1 VSNKS
6 KKNILVIGGSGFIG
20 SHTADAL
27 SESGHKITILDKVQS
42 NWQRDDQEMLIAD
55 IMNQEIL
62 ETSMKNIDVV
72 YYFAGIAD
80 IGLAKS
86 NPYETIELNI
96 MGLTKALEA
105 ALKNNVKKFIYAS
118 TMYVYSSH
126 GSFYRASKQAAEI
139 IIETYQENFGLEYV
153 FLRYGSL
160 YGPRAQNWNGIRGF
174 IEQVIEKGFLEY
186 HGNGSEVREYIHAL
200 DAAKLS
206 VKVLEKEF
214 KNRSV
219 TITGQQSIK
228 VSDMLAMIFEIEGKK
243 VDIRYL
249 NKVEGTPHY
258 GITPYRYTPKT
269 SMKLTPVEFFDLGQ
283 GILNIVEEIHNNK

>member
-1 VSNKS
+1 MNNTTR
-6 KKNILVIGGSGFIG
+6 NILVVGGSGFIG

-27 SESGHKITILDKVQS
+27 SQNGYKITILDKIKS
-42 NWQRDDQEMLIAD
+42 SWLRDDQRMIVGNMMD
-55 IMNQEIL
+55 KNIL
-62 ETSMKNIDVV
+62 DSSMKDIDCV

-80 IGLAKS
+80 IGEANS
-86 NPYETIELNI
+86 NPYQTIELNI

-105 ALKNNVKKFIYAS
+105 AVKNNVKKFIYAS

-139 IIETYQENFGLEYV
+139 LIETYQENFGIEFV

-160 YGPRAQNWNGIRGF
+160 YGPRSQNWNGIRGF
-174 IEQVIEKGFLEY
+174 IKQVIEKGFLEY
-186 HGNGSEVREYIHAL
+186 SGNGSEVREYIHVL

-206 VKVLEKEF
+206 VKVLHKNF
-214 KNRSV
+214 KNRAV

-228 VSDMLAMIFEIEGKK
+228 VSDMFAMIFEIGGKK
-243 VDIRYL
+243 FDVRYL
-249 NKVEGTPHY
+249 DSLQDTNHY
-258 GITPYRYTPKT
+258 GISPYRYKPNT

-283 GILNIVEEIHNNK
+283 GILNIIEEITDNK

>member
-1 VSNKS
+1 
-6 KKNILVIGGSGFIG
+6 
-20 SHTADAL
+20 
-27 SESGHKITILDKVQS
+27 
-42 NWQRDDQEMLIAD
+42 M
-55 IMNQEIL
+55 
-62 ETSMKNIDVV
+62 
-72 YYFAGIAD
+72 
-80 IGLAKS
+80 
-86 NPYETIELNI
+86 
-96 MGLTKALEA
+96 
-105 ALKNNVKKFIYAS
+105 
-118 TMYVYSSH
+118 
-126 GSFYRASKQAAEI
+126 
-139 IIETYQENFGLEYV
+139 
-153 FLRYGSL
+153 
-160 YGPRAQNWNGIRGF
+160 
-174 IEQVIEKGFLEY
+174 
-186 HGNGSEVREYIHAL
+186 REYIHAI

-249 NKVEGTPHY
+249 NKVEGTSHY